1 MSSAEQNRV
10 LSNGDQNSSDVSVR
24 THDSPQGQD
33 AFTKTTA
40 SASDYV
46 DLSPG
51 PGDVHEH
58 EVPSGSIPVDRTSSE
73 PLTHTNGSSETPI
86 WGTRPFLGNTD
97 PTQQPVGYETSEVA
111 PLFVIDERTVISQ
124 PNDLGNLMIGSVDD
138 EPTNHGISVFQ
149 LDEDLDIEFDI
160 EGLEGDWNSSPSVGV
175 PSDPKIGKNTSK
187 PRFAKHIMKNGHMLP
202 NRSLTRDNEIV
213 GTVVSSVKRYLYLP
227 VVRLYL
233 YNSHQVR
240 LQNDQLTPTALIGN
254 SILSSIAVGFINYL
268 TTYTPLAKWAYL
280 LLVLRRFYYYYR
292 RPFLEH
298 ARAQDAFHNALK
310 TKVRGWEPVMKQ
322 LVSATNH
329 SHPHESSKRALMK
342 QCLNDLKARFPGTKF
357 YEIYKG
363 YHSSD
368 GFQPTVVA
376 SDHARPQSTAPRG
389 FLQDEDHFYD
399 DPLYHACDVVI
410 LILSDWYVDLSQIAA
425 SRKPMFI
432 ITKENKGIGYS
443 NSEMNCRPVGDNKF
457 RYVVRGGALYEHKM
471 HRFDQDFISFD
482 PCHAPTS
489 NVFLRA
495 LSYLIPTRDL
505 SNVYSVER
513 FPFGEIDTFVFL
525 LPTRQS
531 HGVVTTPKHYVFNNT
546 YEHPTTHDRD
556 VVLQVVEENTYKDGR
571 EQFLPVLYACH
582 NGSTDAYKYH
592 WGDVAHVVMKIRS
605 GVMDH
610 SSAATYLQTRGNKN
624 CHEIKYFLP
633 YIGAHYD
640 HIHSNSYVSIIRGS
654 ADASVKQTLKLPEDK
669 QPLPP
674 NLTYDQP
681 ITRTIRDTWYNS
693 TFWTVEYLATTAAN
707 YLGIM
712 SDNIHSYLD
721 DEDEDVPRYYTAPV
735 RVEITDHYVDQDL
748 PQCPLVRPDLPLV
761 SSNANFN
768 VWDLQDTHLIEM
780 KDIPGYVR
788 SDVPQ
793 APVDENNKPTPTK
806 LTRLERT
813 ELDQLNDE
821 LAQFHASNTHFQ
833 RKLSFID
840 SGPDTKSLLTPGL
853 PIFLP
858 PHYNLTIGVNTPEA
872 NLNAIM
878 TRMSLVHMEETPIVT
893 MCPVLRTL
901 ANAWAVLAA
910 DHHVVPIN
918 IHELRAHFTTTTQ
931 KKRYDE
937 YMTEYNAVGTVTT
950 HRLRK
955 HAAFVKAEPYQKEEV
970 LNRNISAVS
979 TKEFVEMSCYTIPV
993 SKSIKELLHCFGFQY
1008 DNATTGEIIHKLAR
1022 THKTCVASDYSKFDG
1037 RQNSKTHMIDSTIIT
1052 TIVHADHRLDI
1063 SRLLRNTLNNQFVCD
1078 ANTTYNANYTRQSG
1092 SALTSL
1098 GNTLINASIT
1108 FLARIYTDRNY
1119 DVEYSFLTEDKE
1131 RILRLYNM
1139 QMCGGDDGI
1148 AYDVDLQAYEGMV
1161 KYFDL
1166 QIDLDGKNTSDPVNF
1181 LARVYP
1187 SPATDPG
1194 SSLELPRFLQRF
1206 MYVNSN
1212 PTTTTIEALRMKT
1225 ESMLVTEGS
1234 SNELLTG
1241 FASMLLRVLKAVK
1254 YSTVNMKNYS
1264 FTNYQKQALPMCS
1277 ETYQIWLDS
1286 QDPELVQYIKEI
1298 SSVNTL
1304 AELGAKTTLFYAVYT
1319 SNATPTDH
1327 NKRPKEKMI
1336 EIDLAKQFN
1345 AGYANALTPKEKSW
1359 VTSSTISKSI
1369 VTLLKENSI
1378 TKVYDV
1384 TPGPGG
1390 FAMAC
1395 YNQGLTYLFKYSNQ
1409 DEMRRY
1415 TGYPH
1420 PPAFLTNCKQFT
1432 EVPPCDPGGVLFVD
1446 LPFPNSAQQ
1455 LNQYMENLHGYLIN
1469 CKLKCVLLTPTTL
1482 GNEIAAKYG
1491 MTQIYTGTTASVL
1504 YTDNVKLKVVL
1515 DPTTKS
1521 VKTNNMALHG
1531 TMLDAIARQMKHQGK
1546 RKTTITRHSTIN
1558 GAHPVPTVPSDEVGN
1573 TQNPKIS
1580 QGENT
1585 MISTQPAKPL
1595 VKKKE
1600 IKRSVIAQEHRKGL
1614 RKAANPPN
1622 SAIKGAQPTV
1632 PAAGKKLDVKNVAP
1646 IASKAQGVPRLLPPD
1661 ERQRRKSQ

>member
-1 MSSAEQNRV
+1 M
-10 LSNGDQNSSDVSVR
+10 
-24 THDSPQGQD
+24 HDSPQGQD

-51 PGDVHEH
+51 PGDMHEH

-73 PLTHTNGSSETPI
+73 PLNHINGSSETPI
-86 WGTRPFLGNTD
+86 WGTRPFSGNTD
-97 PTQQPVGYETSEVA
+97 PTQQLVGEETSEVA
-111 PLFVIDERTVISQ
+111 PRFVIDTRTDISQ
-124 PNDLGNLMIGSVDD
+124 PNDLGNLMLGSVDD
-138 EPTNHGISVFQ
+138 EPPNHGICVY
-149 LDEDLDIEFDI
+149 DIGEDFDIEIDI
-160 EGLEGDWNSSPSVGV
+160 EGLEGDWNSSPSIGV
-175 PSDPKIGKNTSK
+175 PPDPENGKNTSK

-233 YNSHQVR
+233 HNSHQVR

-280 LLVLRRFYYYYR
+280 LLALRRFYYHYR

-298 ARAQDAFHNALK
+298 AREQDAFHNALK

-322 LVSATNH
+322 LISATNH

-342 QCLNDLKARFPGTKF
+342 QCLNDLKTRFPGTKF

-363 YHSSD
+363 YHSAD

-432 ITKENKGIGYS
+432 ITKENKGIGYA
-443 NSEMNCRPVGDNKF
+443 NSEMNCRPIGDNKF
-457 RYVVRGGALYEHKM
+457 RYMVRGGALYEHKM
-471 HRFDQDFISFD
+471 HRFDQDFISFE

-489 NVFLRA
+489 NLLMQA
-495 LSYLIPTRDL
+495 ISYFTPTRDL

-531 HGVVTTPKHYVFNNT
+531 HGPVTTPKHYVFNNT
-546 YEHPTTHDRD
+546 YEHPTTREKD
-556 VVLQVVEENTYKDGR
+556 VVLQIVEENTYKDGR

-582 NGSTDAYKYH
+582 NGSTDTYKYH

-605 GVMDH
+605 GTMDH

-633 YIGAHYD
+633 YIGTHYD

-654 ADASVKQTLKLPEDK
+654 ADASMRQEKKLPVDK

-674 NLTYDQP
+674 NRTYDQP
-681 ITRTIRDTWYNS
+681 IVRTIRDTWYSS
-693 TFWTVEYLATTAAN
+693 TLWTMEYFATTALD
-707 YLGIM
+707 YLGM
-712 SDNIHSYLD
+712 RDTVHSYLEGD
-721 DEDEDVPRYYTAPV
+721 SDDVPEYYTAPMK
-735 RVEITDHYVDQDL
+735 VEITDHYVDHN
-748 PQCPLVRPDLPLV
+748 PSRSSPNHPELPLV

-768 VWDLQDTHLIEM
+768 VWDLDDTRLVEM

-793 APVDENNKPTPTK
+793 LPIDENNKPTPTK
-806 LTRLERT
+806 LNRMERS

-821 LAQFHASNTHFQ
+821 LTQFHATNPHFQ

-872 NLNAIM
+872 SLNAIM
-878 TRMSLVHMEETPIVT
+878 TRMSLVHMEETPIIT

-910 DHHVVPIN
+910 DHHVAPID
-918 IHELRAHFTTTTQ
+918 IHELRTHFTTTTQ

-937 YMTEYNAVGTVTT
+937 YMAEYNAVGSVTS

-955 HAAFVKAEPYQKEEV
+955 HASFVKAEPYQKEEV

-979 TKEFVEMSCYTIPV
+979 TKEFIEMSCYTVPV

-1022 THKTCVASDYSKFDG
+1022 THRTCVASDYSKFDG

-1052 TIVHADHRLDI
+1052 TVVHADHRPDI

-1108 FLARIYTDRNY
+1108 FLSRIYTDCNY
-1119 DVEYSFLTEDKE
+1119 NVEYSFLTDDKE

-1161 KYFDL
+1161 KYFEL

-1241 FASMLLRVLKAVK
+1241 FASMLLRVLKGIK
-1254 YSTVNMKNYS
+1254 YSTVNMKNFS
-1264 FTNYQKQALPMCS
+1264 FTNYQKQALPMCA

-1286 QDPELVQYIKEI
+1286 QDPELVEYVKEI
-1298 SSVNTL
+1298 SCVNTL
-1304 AELGAKTTLFYAVYT
+1304 SELAAKTTLFYAVYT
-1319 SNATPTDH
+1319 SNTTPVDH

-1336 EIDLAKQFN
+1336 EIDLAKQFSH
-1345 AGYANALTPKEKSW
+1345 GYAAALTPKEKSW

-1369 VTLLKENSI
+1369 VTLLKENGI
-1378 TKVYDV
+1378 NKVYDV

-1395 YNQGLTYLFKYSNQ
+1395 YNQKLMYLFKYSNQ

-1415 TGYPH
+1415 MGYPH
-1420 PPAFLTNCKQFT
+1420 PPAFLMACKQFT
-1432 EVPPCDPGGVLFVD
+1432 EVPANDPDSVLFVD

-1455 LNQYMENLHGYLIN
+1455 STQYMNSLHGYLVD
-1469 CKLKCVLLTPTTL
+1469 CKLKCVLITPATL

-1491 MTQIYTGTTASVL
+1491 MTLIYEGTTATVL
-1504 YTDNVKLKVVL
+1504 YTDNIRLKVVL

-1521 VKTNNMALHG
+1521 DKTTNMALHG
-1531 TMLDAIARQMKHQGK
+1531 TMLDVIARQMKHQGK
-1546 RKTTITRHSTIN
+1546 RKTTITLNSTIN
-1558 GAHPVPTVPSDEVGN
+1558 GAHPVPTAKSDEVCRTQTPTDPQGGN
-1573 TQNPKIS
+1573 TATS
-1580 QGENT
+1580 L
-1585 MISTQPAKPL
+1585 QPVKPSI
-1595 VKKKE
+1595 KAREK
-1600 IKRSVIAQEHRKGL
+1600 KRSALTRAPRNGPRKPT
-1614 RKAANPPN
+1614 NPPR

-1632 PAAGKKLDVKNVAP
+1632 PAAGKKLEAVTVVPISSNTDVPKL
-1646 IASKAQGVPRLLPPD
+1646 QPPD
-1661 ERQRRKSQ
+1661 ERQRSKSQ